1 MQVSPFAQYFVRKL
15 LRQYFGQVQSL
26 GQYVRMADPSSADLW
41 RIVSGVYSGKNEN
54 VEARV
59 YELESLILMYSE
71 LESARS
77 TTPDDLAQLEN
88 QILQMLGLR
97 LARLLPKTMPSMLP
111 EGMIQRFSFCFG
123 RQVKDGMYCNEQFY
137 GLVQRWSLD
146 ASLQAYRL
154 SWALA
159 QKDVPCVLTRSASD
173 NDVWVN
179 LRSPSAR
186 VLLHEG
192 PALVE
197 QLLTLYPIVCR
208 FRDRPHRQRCTMPQ
222 AA

>member
-59 YELESLILMYSE
+59 YELESLILMYGE

-77 TTPDDLAQLEN
+77 TTLDDLAQLEN
-88 QILQMLGLR
+88 QILQLLGLR
-97 LARLLPKTMPSMLP
+97 LARLLPKTMPAMLP
-111 EGMIQRFSFCFG
+111 EGMIQRFRFCLD
-123 RQVKDGMYCNEQFY
+123 RQIKDGMYCDEQFY
-137 GLVQRWSLD
+137 GLVQQCSLD

-159 QKDVPCVLTRSASD
+159 QKDVPCVLTRSLTH

-179 LRSPSAR
+179 LRSPASM
-186 VLLHEG
+186 VLLQEG
-192 PALVE
+192 PVLVQ
-197 QLLTLYPIVCR
+197 QLLRLYPIVCR
-208 FRDRPHRQRCTMPQ
+208 FRDRPHRQRLTMQQ

>member
-26 GQYVRMADPSSADLW
+26 GHYVRMADPSSADLW
-41 RIVSGVYSGKNEN
+41 RIVSGVYAGKHEN

-77 TTPDDLAQLEN
+77 TTPDDLVQLEN
-88 QILQMLGLR
+88 QILQLLGLR
-97 LARLLPKTMPSMLP
+97 LARLLPKTMPTMLP
-111 EGMIQRFSFCFG
+111 DGMIHRFRFCLD
-123 RQVKDGMYCNEQFY
+123 RQVKDGMYCDEQFY

-159 QKDVPCVLTRSASD
+159 QKDVPCVLTRSPTH

-179 LRSPSAR
+179 LRSPASKILLQEGQ
-186 VLLHEG
+186 VL
-192 PALVE
+192 VQ
-197 QLLTLYPIVCR
+197 QLLRLYPIVCR
-208 FRDRPHRQRCTMPQ
+208 FRDRPHRQRFTMQ
-222 AA
+222 QVA